1 MKQKKKNKKKIKKIV
16 PEKKEENKNNFYKI
30 ALSVLLV
37 PLVLSAAIATMLLSY
52 MFVPIMMV
60 FLVSS
65 LIYWIIKL
73 NKSQH

>member
-1 MKQKKKNKKKIKKIV
+1 MRRKKKNKKKMKVFV

-65 LIYWIIKL
+65 LIYWVIKL

>member
-1 MKQKKKNKKKIKKIV
+1 MRRKKKNKKKMKVFV
-16 PEKKEENKNNFYKI
+16 PEKKEENRNNFHKI
-30 ALSVLLV
+30 VLSILLV

-60 FLVSS
+60 FLVGS
-65 LIYWIIKL
+65 LTYWVIKL